1 MTDAYQPRL
10 TIPAS
15 AKDSRA
21 KKAARQARWR
31 ANAKRKAEAA
41 AIVDH
46 VMGVGEGE
54 APPRPDIPPGDLALL
69 LRDRFHKVING
80 LTDEQ
85 LLSKDFAPALA
96 LGLKSQTVLDAREKH
111 KAKTGQTLELLA
123 GLRGILTGA
132 IGPAP
137 LQIED
142 GTTIEGEFEEA

>member
-1 MTDAYQPRL
+1 MTTRL
-10 TIPAS
+10 TIPDS
-15 AKDSRA
+15 AKDARA

-31 ANAKRKAEAA
+31 ANAKRKSDAA

-46 VMGVGEGE
+46 VMGVSDGE

-80 LTDEQ
+80 LTDDQ

-96 LGLKSQTVLDAREKH
+96 LGLKAQTTLDAREKH

-123 GLRGILTGA
+123 GLRAILTGSIA
-132 IGPAP
+132 PAP
-137 LQIED
+137 AQLED
-142 GTTIEGEFEEA
+142 GMTIEGEFEEE